1 MHKDMTKKIMPNDI
15 LMGEVTRLV
24 SEGEKV
30 AVLTKGNSML
40 PFIHGERDSVLLE
53 SPSEL
58 SEDMI
63 VLAEVSQGCYVL
75 HRIIE
80 VDGGRIVLMGD
91 GNLKGREVCRRSD
104 VKAVAVKIIKPDRE
118 VDCMGAAHLRKV
130 RIWKALLPVRRWILA
145 VYRRL
150 FI

>member
-1 MHKDMTKKIMPNDI
+1 MTRKIMPNDI

-24 SEGEKV
+24 TEGEKV
-30 AVLTKGNSML
+30 TLLTKGNSML
-40 PFIHGERDSVLLE
+40 PFIHGESDSVLLE
-53 SPSEL
+53 SPGEL
-58 SEDMI
+58 SEDMV
-63 VLAEVSQGCYVL
+63 VLAEVSQGSYVL
-75 HRIIE
+75 HRILAIAGDK
-80 VDGGRIVLMGD
+80 VVLMGD
-91 GNLKGREVCRRSD
+91 GNLKGKEVCRRSD

-118 VDCMGAAHLRKV
+118 VDCMSTDHLFKV